1 MELGCSFDILILVA
15 IYTDSSIYLNSLQ
28 YSSITCLLNQ
38 HIKTLARQMA
48 ESSHSLMKQLKS
60 KDDSSLKIIT
70 DFFKDFEISLCCSKI
85 L

>member
-1 MELGCSFDILILVA
+1 
-15 IYTDSSIYLNSLQ
+15 
-28 YSSITCLLNQ
+28 
-38 HIKTLARQMA
+38 MA
-48 ESSHSLMKQLKS
+48 ESNRSLMKQLKS